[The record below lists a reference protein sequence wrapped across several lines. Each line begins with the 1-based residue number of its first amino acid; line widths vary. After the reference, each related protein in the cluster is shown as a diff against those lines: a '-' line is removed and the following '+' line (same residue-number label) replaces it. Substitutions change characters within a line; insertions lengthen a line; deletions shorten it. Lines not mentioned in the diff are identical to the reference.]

1 MYIDKEKEIREWGK
15 LKEAKRIVVKVG
27 TSTLTHQ
34 TGNLNLMR
42 MESLVRQ
49 VADLRN
55 QGRDVI
61 FVTSAAI
68 GAGMGR
74 LSVSEK
80 PPEIAKRQALAA
92 VGQGILMQTYEKLF
106 SEYGVAV
113 AQVLLT
119 KDDVA
124 DRRRYLNARSTLWQ
138 IMAYGAV
145 PVINENDTV
154 AFDEIKVGDND
165 TLAAMVAGLVD
176 ADLLVLLSDI
186 DGLYT
191 ADPRKDQAARLIPM
205 VEEITP
211 EVEALAGEPGSKF
224 GSGGMMTKIAAAR
237 IAVTQGI
244 PMALINGSRKN
255 CLQFL
260 NGAGLEE
267 LGQGEEAKAAP
278 GAEPAADSFF
288 QLTGLKAAEAERES
302 AASLIPP
309 FGPETAEAPGAAGGQ
324 SEEAGGRL
332 GGSVGQSG
340 GEGAG
345 AALAAGQSQAA
356 GSRAS
361 QPAPPAPSGQPAGG
375 FAAAWGTLF
384 LAKAHPL
391 GSRKGWLAFS
401 TRCAGSLQVDLGAAQ
416 AILERGKS
424 LLPSG
429 VTGALGEFGRGQVLE
444 VTYEGRVIARGITN
458 YDSDDLR
465 KIIGKKS
472 REVDEILG
480 LGHDQEVIH
489 RDNLSLWA

>member
-1 MYIDKEKEIREWGK
+1 MDIDKGKEIQEWGK
-15 LKEAKRIVVKVG
+15 LKEASRIVIKVG

-49 VADLRN
+49 LADLKN
-55 QGRDVI
+55 QGRQVLL
-61 FVTSAAI
+61 VTSAAI

-74 LSVSEK
+74 LNIGEK

-138 IMAYGAV
+138 IMEYGAV

-154 AFDEIKVGDND
+154 TFDEIKVGDND

-191 ADPRKDQAARLIPM
+191 ADPRKDETARLIPM

-211 EVEALAGEPGSKF
+211 AVEALAGDPGSKF
-224 GSGGMMTKIAAAR
+224 GSGGMATKIAAAR

-244 PMALINGSRKN
+244 PMALVNGSRKN

-260 NGAGLEE
+260 NGAELSLPEIKGHSPAEPSGLE
-267 LGQGEEAKAAP
+267 KAGMAP
-278 GAEPAADSFF
+278 AGKLPEI
-288 QLTGLKAAEAERES
+288 TMGLAES
-302 AASLIPP
+302 AASNLPP
-309 FGPETAEAPGAAGGQ
+309 AMRAGLSGAENPPKTT
-324 SEEAGGRL
+324 EKPP
-332 GGSVGQSG
+332 
-340 GEGAG
+340 
-345 AALAAGQSQAA
+345 LAAENSPLPADVPPEANATVRISPILSNAA
-356 GSRAS
+356 W
-361 QPAPPAPSGQPAGG
+361 
-375 FAAAWGTLF
+375 AWGTLF
-384 LAKAHPL
+384 LPKAHPL

-429 VTGALGEFGRGQVLE
+429 ITGVLGEFGRGSVLE
-444 VTYEGRVIARGITN
+444 VTFEGRIIARGISN
-458 YDSDDLR
+458 YDSEDLIR
-465 KIIGKKS
+465 IIGKKS
-472 REVDEILG
+472 REIDGILG
-480 LGHDQEVIH
+480 PGHEQEAIH
-489 RDNLSLWA
+489 RDNLSLWS

>member
-1 MYIDKEKEIREWGK
+1 MEGKQAKERMEWQK
-15 LKEAKRIVVKVG
+15 LRKARRIVVKVG
-27 TSTLTHQ
+27 TSTLTHA

-42 MESLVRQ
+42 MEGLVRQ
-49 VADLRN
+49 VADLKN
-55 QGRDVI
+55 QGRDVL

-74 LSVSEK
+74 LNISEK
-80 PPEIAKRQALAA
+80 PPEIFKRQALAA

-124 DRRRYLNARSTLWQ
+124 DRRRYLNARSTLRQ
-138 IMAYGAV
+138 IMEYGVV

-154 AFDEIKVGDND
+154 TFDEIKVGDND

-191 ADPRKDQAARLIPM
+191 ADPRKDKRARLIPM

-211 EVEALAGEPGSKF
+211 EVEALAGDPGTKF
-224 GSGGMMTKIAAAR
+224 GSGGMLTKIAAAR

-260 NGAGLEE
+260 NSPE
-267 LGQGEEAKAAP
+267 LGEEMSGP
-278 GAEPAADSFF
+278 GKP
-288 QLTGLKAAEAERES
+288 
-302 AASLIPP
+302 
-309 FGPETAEAPGAAGGQ
+309 EAP
-324 SEEAGGRL
+324 EEPG
-332 GGSVGQSG
+332 
-340 GEGAG
+340 
-345 AALAAGQSQAA
+345 
-356 GSRAS
+356 
-361 QPAPPAPSGQPAGG
+361 
-375 FAAAWGTLF
+375 AWGTLF

-401 TRCAGSLQVDLGAAQ
+401 TRCAGSLQVDQGAAE

-429 VTGALGEFGRGQVLE
+429 ITGVRGNFSRGTVLE
-444 VTYEGRVIARGITN
+444 VTFEGRTIARGITN
-458 YDSDDLR
+458 YDAEDLE
-465 KIIGKKS
+465 KIMGKKS
-472 REVDEILG
+472 VEIDRILG
-480 LGHDQEVIH
+480 PGHEQEAIH
-489 RDNLSLWA
+489 RDNLSLWS